1 MKWYEWI
8 LFASLG
14 GGNLID
20 YKNNGS
26 MVGGNGG
33 GEGGESVLKKGSD
46 LFQVNFSKVI
56 IFIFI
61 SQLRQC
67 YMFEHFYFVPQQFY
81 TSNSFQVTKP
91 VVILMA

>member
-1 MKWYEWI
+1 
-8 LFASLG
+8 
-14 GGNLID
+14 
-20 YKNNGS
+20 

-33 GEGGESVLKKGSD
+33 EGGGESVLKKGSD
-46 LFQVNFSKVI
+46 LFQLNFYKV